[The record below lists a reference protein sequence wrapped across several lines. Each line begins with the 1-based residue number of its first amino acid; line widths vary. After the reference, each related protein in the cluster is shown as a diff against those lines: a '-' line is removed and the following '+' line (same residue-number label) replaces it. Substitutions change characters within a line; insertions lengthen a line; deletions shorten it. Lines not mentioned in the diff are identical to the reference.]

1 MHVSPFFRN
10 LRSAYMAELDDMRHD
25 SDGQVVLDRRLAER
39 RREIAFLF
47 NMLEISPEM
56 VAVVLHKAFR
66 FSSVPA
72 MDRLLACEPDDLPAW
87 DSLQQT
93 ITIAPWAEA
102 TVRLLRTQAAGDNF
116 LTVAAA
122 LEYMAGS
129 ARHAGDGMASSDGA
143 QDGDADADHDGDHE
157 ADRDGDHE
165 RDDHDQPLS
174 ADDLDDA
181 DGQTRED
188 ARADWMAEQ
197 GFDRKD

>member
-25 SDGQVVLDRRLAER
+25 SDGQFVLDRRLAER
-39 RREIAFLF
+39 RRELAFLF
-47 NMLEISPEM
+47 SMLEISPEM

-66 FSSVPA
+66 FTSLPA
-72 MDRLLACEPDDLPAW
+72 MDQLLACEPEDVPAW
-87 DSLQQT
+87 ESLRQT
-93 ITIAPWAEA
+93 ITIAPWAES
-102 TVRLLRTQAAGDNF
+102 TVQTLRAQAAGDHF
-116 LTVAAA
+116 LCVAAA

-129 ARHAGDGMASSDGA
+129 TRHASDGA
-143 QDGDADADHDGDHE
+143 HHDDGAQDADADHDGD
-157 ADRDGDHE
+157 GDHDA
-165 RDDHDQPLS
+165 DDHGQPLS

-181 DGQTRED
+181 DGQSREE

>member
-25 SDGQVVLDRRLAER
+25 SDGQFVLDRRLAER

-66 FSSVPA
+66 FTSLPA
-72 MDRLLACEPDDLPAW
+72 MDQLLACEPEDLPAW
-87 DSLQQT
+87 ESLRHT

-102 TVRLLRTQAAGDNF
+102 TVQMLRAQAAGDNF
-116 LTVAAA
+116 LSVAAA

-129 ARHAGDGMASSDGA
+129 ARHASDGMQNGDGAHDA
-143 QDGDADADHDGDHE
+143 DGDHDGEHDADRQTDHDGD
-157 ADRDGDHE
+157 DH
-165 RDDHDQPLS
+165 QPLS